1 MTVAAPERDRE
12 SEAWLRALR
21 ASGAERDRA
30 LAELHALLLRLARAE
45 ALRRRASLADAVLAD
60 LDDICLQAANDALVA
75 IGAKLERFEGR
86 SRFTTWAC
94 KFVLLELSSRLRRH
108 AWRGRPVKLDQ
119 AAWERLADARAAT
132 VQGRLEQH
140 ELLRALRIA
149 VESELTPLQ
158 REVFQAAVLGEVPI
172 DVLAERL
179 GSTRGAVYKTLH
191 DARRKLRAAL
201 ARDGYEV
208 GG

>member
-12 SEAWLRALR
+12 SEAWMRALR
-21 ASGAERDRA
+21 GSGAERDRA

-45 ALRRRASLADAVLAD
+45 ALRRRASLPDAVLAD

-108 AWRGRPVKLDQ
+108 AWRGRPVKLDE
-119 AAWERLADARAAT
+119 AAWERLADAGAAT
-132 VQGRLEQH
+132 VEGRLEQQ
-140 ELLRALRIA
+140 ELLRALRTA
-149 VESELTPLQ
+149 VERELTPLQ
-158 REVFQAAVLGEVPI
+158 REVFQAAALGEIPI

-201 ARDGYEV
+201 AREGFEV